1 MKIERLLGNDYLVEC
16 LNIAKLR
23 PRVGGTKPLS
33 EEVLIE
39 VCTKYFV
46 EDDRYYALGCL
57 EDGKIISWIGIVLM
71 ENKARGKFWIITS
84 LYTTRFNKYFSFN
97 QKEIGLLIKEAFHLA
112 ESKKYYEYYYSVS
125 ERIATVYESQYKK
138 NKYITT
144 GRYDCI
150 QLDII
155 PANTVP
161 TVDLYWKLMGK
172 ETKPDDII
180 IKKRVLRQEFR

>member
-46 EDDRYYALGCL
+46 EDGSYYALGCI

-84 LYTTRFNKYFSFN
+84 LYTTRFTGYFSFN
-97 QKEIGLLIKEAFHLA
+97 QEEIGLLIKEAFHLA

-155 PANTVP
+155 PTNTVP